1 MDIKELAKYALSFF
15 ETFEREKPA
24 ETFYKTKRRHPTWL
38 HEMIFAV
45 HDNGKIMPDDYK
57 YEFIVNALDA
67 LVEGMDPDEP
77 ELEADVYN
85 SALLAWLGSHSER
98 VGYVNEAT
106 KDMGHSDLG
115 IMGDIMS
122 GQWREKEEVFGI
134 VVQALRKRLDAIE
147 DGVRETFETDPK
159 GVKEWRPPPS

>member
-1 MDIKELAKYALSFF
+1 MDIKELAEHARSFF
-15 ETFEREKPA
+15 
-24 ETFYKTKRRHPTWL
+24 KTKTRPGETENIWVHKERYPAWIR
-38 HEMIFAV
+38 EMLFSV

-57 YEFIVNALDA
+57 YEYTVNALDA

-77 ELEADVYN
+77 ELEADVYS
-85 SALLAWLGSHSER
+85 SALLAWLSSHLER
-98 VGYVNEAT
+98 AGYVDEAT
-106 KDMGHSDLG
+106 KDMGHSDQG

-147 DGVRETFETDPK
+147 DGVRETFETDPR